1 MGRHTMK
8 KFMKH
13 QTLSNSG
20 VSLFDPTVED
30 LAVAMYQQPIIA
42 GMAGGW
48 EMHGMQSFHNLEFH
62 KRGNEIAYQALKK
75 IKFLKGKI
83 KERQGRVEKICK
95 QHGLTAAD
103 FFGNVD
109 EFVNVTSNSYQIQ
122 AGEQSQLRTESTLI
136 QQEKQELKNIELLA
150 RNIDKKRKH
159 KLTFAELEYLE
170 F

>member
-1 MGRHTMK
+1 
-8 KFMKH
+8 
-13 QTLSNSG
+13 
-20 VSLFDPTVED
+20 
-30 LAVAMYQQPIIA
+30 
-42 GMAGGW
+42 
-48 EMHGMQSFHNLEFH
+48 MHGMQSFHNLEFH
-62 KRGNEIAYQALKK
+62 KKGSEISLQALKK
-75 IKFLKGKI
+75 IKYLKGKI

-109 EFVNVTSNSYQIQ
+109 EFIGSTSNSYQIQ

-150 RNIDKKRKH
+150 RNIDRKKKH